1 MDPAAYAC
9 YERLNKNPDDAE
21 ALSFL
26 WEYHG
31 GRAEFQQLATLV
43 EQTAGRR
50 PDPKSSADL
59 FFRAAE
65 LWSKNVG
72 RADRAVANYTR
83 AFERDP
89 SQLGA
94 IEAARQIYLQLG
106 NLKLAAQLLERQ
118 LAATGDPLVRA
129 MLLRE
134 GAELHGR
141 LGALDTQIAWLEEVR
156 ATQADDWELLR
167 ELAGA
172 YLTRAQSPAAQ
183 PDDAT
188 TGAALLSSLA
198 QSVGGEH
205 GLAFAEAA
213 LDAWPGDEAAFAI
226 IYEAYGAQERLDDLA
241 LRQIAFVQAN
251 PTSPYT
257 PVVRKALAEAYLAVG
272 QIDDAIAALE
282 PLGAADPEIART
294 LLGLYRDA
302 GRAEDFSRMAGAL
315 AVDGDLPQQVRDLKD
330 LAEIQGR
337 SGDRAGMLDTM
348 RRVLALD
355 AADPEALALLE
366 DDLRARGD
374 YAGLRDVLAEAV
386 RSDQCSPDMRIPRL
400 REIAQVSLER
410 LDDAQAALDAW
421 REILDSV
428 GEDPEALAGMD
439 QVFSQQNRWEELS
452 PVLAQRADVLPEG
465 DVRNS
470 VLHRLADLHRDRS
483 GDRAAE
489 AAALAQ
495 LWRAAPQDDGVSER
509 LVALRR
515 ASGNLAG
522 LVEVL
527 RARAERSPPA
537 AAGERW
543 AELGVAQEA
552 SGDLHGAVNA
562 WREASTRDPLHPHAW
577 DETERLLR
585 ATGQHAVLYASLVER
600 SEALSPGPERASV
613 HARAS
618 DAARAMGDPTTALA
632 EAERAVAMDPA
643 NDSLA
648 TSLMDSLEVL
658 GERDRLLAFVRER
671 AEGLPDGPARIEL
684 TRRAARAVGQ
694 TDPAGAAAVW
704 EEVRAGARRAG
715 VRDDAE
721 ALDALLGLAELAGD
735 GERVAALLEEAALAA
750 GDATTRRALRMR
762 RARMLAEELGRVD
775 EGVDVLEA
783 EARGDADGALDT
795 WEAMEALAAAH
806 GRWERAYDALAAQV
820 AQTQDD
826 DDRVERAARLVSM
839 VETEGSLGHRLIDAL
854 RVQHAA
860 DPNDLGLAQ
869 RLADLCEAAGLWSE
883 AVTLLEELAE
893 MEGDDEELSTLVQRI
908 AHAAD
913 EHLDDPERAWRVLLP
928 QVQAGDIACL
938 GLMIAMTARRG
949 MHVEVLPVLT
959 DLAQR
964 VNDAEARASLWREI
978 AERKAQLGD
987 AAGAVEA
994 ECEAVVSLS
1003 TELDGLDRV
1012 DALAAQAQSPA
1023 RVAGAYRAA
1032 LESAADATAAHD
1044 LAMRGLRAIE
1054 ASGGT
1059 SEALEFALAT
1069 LAKIPVDDE
1078 LLDAVIRLAP
1088 GLGHDQDLYVAL
1100 DRRRRSAQTD
1110 GERLGVTL
1118 RAAEVAGAVLGDQ
1131 ETAFQYLEQAA
1142 ALAIGRKEPDE
1153 GRLADV
1159 ESTARRVDATR
1170 PEIGM
1175 TAALVERL
1183 AARGDELGESEPRG
1197 GVVLLRRAAALCE
1210 GELALPEQAMALYSR
1225 AVALWPG
1232 DAESPAKLEEVATTL
1247 RRLGE
1252 VAALY
1257 DRVVDK
1263 AYDAATARS
1272 FTARRAML
1280 LGERLGRVDEAI
1292 ETYHRL
1298 TEIAPKDLGILRAL
1312 QDLLERNARWQP
1324 LLVALERE
1332 LEVGADRAATYR
1344 RMATIWE
1351 QHLRNTFEA
1360 KDLWKRVLKIAPD
1373 DGQAR
1378 AALERLDRRAGEVVD
1393 EEPLES
1399 LDDEEIAIEDAT
1411 PAPVSPPS
1419 ETSPDAPEDED
1430 PRAALFGDPL
1440 SDRPDSPPQTSGSA
1454 PPSADLAAL
1463 LASTTPSSQRVN
1475 PLDRP
1480 SIDDAAAKQ
1489 EGDGTHDPRA
1499 AFFDDHADEDAAE
1512 PAPEVD
1518 VSEPEPEPEP
1528 DLEHT
1533 VAFDVAD
1540 DLPPEEQ
1547 HAEEEHHAEGE
1558 AGHSVAQGL
1567 HAADLHDL
1575 EIETPE
1581 PPPMRPSRPPPPL
1594 PQWSAPLTPSV
1605 PPAAPAP
1612 DPMDALDALEA
1623 IDMEDSLEADF
1634 VDEVEAV
1641 DEGLSLDDLA
1651 AMVAPPSAAPRPGP
1665 LAPAPPPF
1673 PPRRDH

>member
-83 AFERDP
+83 SFERDP

-172 YLTRAQSPAAQ
+172 YLTRAQSPGAQ
-183 PDDAT
+183 PDDAA

-302 GRAEDFSRMAGAL
+302 GRAEDFSRMAGVL
-315 AVDGDLPQQVRDLKD
+315 AVEGDLPQQVRDLKD

-386 RSDQCSPDMRIPRL
+386 RSDQCPPDMRIPRL

-439 QVFSQQNRWEELS
+439 QVLSQQNRWEELS

-470 VLHRLADLHRDRS
+470 VLRRLADLHRDRS

-522 LVEVL
+522 VVEVL
-527 RARAERSPPA
+527 RARAERSPPTA
-537 AAGERW
+537 ASERW

-562 WREASTRDPLHPHAW
+562 WREVSTRDPLHPHAW

-600 SEALSPGPERASV
+600 SEALNPGPERASI

-648 TSLMDSLEVL
+648 TALMDSLEVL
-658 GERDRLLAFVRER
+658 GERDRLLAFVRGR
-671 AEGLPDGPARIEL
+671 AEGLPDGPARVEL

-715 VRDDAE
+715 GRDDAE

-735 GERVAALLEEAALAA
+735 
-750 GDATTRRALRMR
+750 
-762 RARMLAEELGRVD
+762 
-775 EGVDVLEA
+775 
-783 EARGDADGALDT
+783 
-795 WEAMEALAAAH
+795 
-806 GRWERAYDALAAQV
+806 
-820 AQTQDD
+820 
-826 DDRVERAARLVSM
+826 DDRVERAARLVSL

-883 AVTLLEELAE
+883 AVTLLEALAE

-928 QVQAGDIACL
+928 QVQGGDIACL
-938 GLMIAMTARRG
+938 DLMIAMTARRG
-949 MHVEVLPVLT
+949 MHAEVLPVLT

-994 ECEAVVSLS
+994 ECEAVVSLP
-1003 TELDGLDRV
+1003 TELAGLDRV

-1069 LAKIPVDDE
+1069 LAKMPVDDE

-1153 GRLADV
+1153 ARLADV
-1159 ESTARRVDATR
+1159 EATARRVDVTR

-1225 AVALWPG
+1225 AVMLWPG

-1298 TEIAPKDLGILRAL
+1298 TEIAPKDVGILRAL
-1312 QDLLERNARWQP
+1312 QDLLERNGRWQP

-1373 DGQAR
+1373 DEEAR

-1393 EEPLES
+1393 EEPMES
-1399 LDDEEIAIEDAT
+1399 LDDDEIAVEDAT
-1411 PAPVSPPS
+1411 PAP
-1419 ETSPDAPEDED
+1419 TSPASEPPGDAPADED

-1499 AFFDDHADEDAAE
+1499 AFFDDHADEEASE
-1512 PAPEVD
+1512 SAPEVD
-1518 VSEPEPEPEP
+1518 GSEPEHVPEPEHEHDP
-1528 DLEHT
+1528 EHT
-1533 VAFDVAD
+1533 VALNVVDDV
-1540 DLPPEEQ
+1540 PPG
-1547 HAEEEHHAEGE
+1547 EHHA
-1558 AGHSVAQGL
+1558 AD
-1567 HAADLHDL
+1567 DLHDL
-1575 EIETPE
+1575 EVETSE
-1581 PPPMRPSRPPPPL
+1581 PLPTRPSRPPPPL

-1605 PPAAPAP
+1605 LPAAPAP

-1641 DEGLSLDDLA
+1641 DETLSLDDLA
-1651 AMVAPPSAAPRPGP
+1651 EMVAPPIPAPRPAT

>member
-1 MDPAAYAC
+1 
-9 YERLNKNPDDAE
+9 
-21 ALSFL
+21 
-26 WEYHG
+26 
-31 GRAEFQQLATLV
+31 
-43 EQTAGRR
+43 
-50 PDPKSSADL
+50 
-59 FFRAAE
+59 
-65 LWSKNVG
+65 
-72 RADRAVANYTR
+72 
-83 AFERDP
+83 
-89 SQLGA
+89 
-94 IEAARQIYLQLG
+94 
-106 NLKLAAQLLERQ
+106 
-118 LAATGDPLVRA
+118 
-129 MLLRE
+129 ML
-134 GAELHGR
+134 
-141 LGALDTQIAWLEEVR
+141 
-156 ATQADDWELLR
+156 
-167 ELAGA
+167 
-172 YLTRAQSPAAQ
+172 
-183 PDDAT
+183 
-188 TGAALLSSLA
+188 
-198 QSVGGEH
+198 
-205 GLAFAEAA
+205 
-213 LDAWPGDEAAFAI
+213 
-226 IYEAYGAQERLDDLA
+226 
-241 LRQIAFVQAN
+241 
-251 PTSPYT
+251 
-257 PVVRKALAEAYLAVG
+257 
-272 QIDDAIAALE
+272 
-282 PLGAADPEIART
+282 
-294 LLGLYRDA
+294 
-302 GRAEDFSRMAGAL
+302 
-315 AVDGDLPQQVRDLKD
+315 
-330 LAEIQGR
+330 
-337 SGDRAGMLDTM
+337 
-348 RRVLALD
+348 
-355 AADPEALALLE
+355 
-366 DDLRARGD
+366 
-374 YAGLRDVLAEAV
+374 
-386 RSDQCSPDMRIPRL
+386 
-400 REIAQVSLER
+400 
-410 LDDAQAALDAW
+410 
-421 REILDSV
+421 
-428 GEDPEALAGMD
+428 
-439 QVFSQQNRWEELS
+439 
-452 PVLAQRADVLPEG
+452 
-465 DVRNS
+465 
-470 VLHRLADLHRDRS
+470 
-483 GDRAAE
+483 
-489 AAALAQ
+489 
-495 LWRAAPQDDGVSER
+495 
-509 LVALRR
+509 
-515 ASGNLAG
+515 
-522 LVEVL
+522 
-527 RARAERSPPA
+527 
-537 AAGERW
+537 
-543 AELGVAQEA
+543 
-552 SGDLHGAVNA
+552 
-562 WREASTRDPLHPHAW
+562 
-577 DETERLLR
+577 
-585 ATGQHAVLYASLVER
+585 
-600 SEALSPGPERASV
+600 
-613 HARAS
+613 
-618 DAARAMGDPTTALA
+618 
-632 EAERAVAMDPA
+632 
-643 NDSLA
+643 
-648 TSLMDSLEVL
+648 
-658 GERDRLLAFVRER
+658 
-671 AEGLPDGPARIEL
+671 
-684 TRRAARAVGQ
+684 
-694 TDPAGAAAVW
+694 
-704 EEVRAGARRAG
+704 
-715 VRDDAE
+715 DDAE
-721 ALDALLGLAELAGD
+721 ALDALLGLAELTGD
-735 GERVAALLEEAALAA
+735 DERVVALLGEAALATDDPA
-750 GDATTRRALRMR
+750 AKRGLRMR

-795 WEAMEALAAAH
+795 WEAMEALAASH
-806 GRWERAYDALAAQV
+806 GRWERAYEALAAQV

-826 DDRVERAARLVSM
+826 DRVERAARLVSL

-883 AVTLLEELAE
+883 AVTLLEALAE

-928 QVQAGDIACL
+928 QVQGGDIACL
-938 GLMIAMTARRG
+938 DLMVAMTARRG
-949 MHVEVLPVLT
+949 MHAEVLPVLT

-978 AERKAQLGD
+978 ADRKAQLGD

-994 ECEAVVSLS
+994 ECEAVVSLP
-1003 TELDGLDRV
+1003 TELAGLDRV

-1069 LAKIPVDDE
+1069 LARMPVDDE

-1088 GLGHDQDLYVAL
+1088 GLGHDQELYVAL

-1153 GRLADV
+1153 ARLADV
-1159 ESTARRVDATR
+1159 EATARRVDVTR

-1225 AVALWPG
+1225 AVMLWPG

-1298 TEIAPKDLGILRAL
+1298 TEIAPKDVGILRAL
-1312 QDLLERNARWQP
+1312 QDLLERNGRWQP

-1373 DGQAR
+1373 DEEAR

-1393 EEPLES
+1393 EEPMES
-1399 LDDEEIAIEDAT
+1399 LDDDEIAVEDAT
-1411 PAPVSPPS
+1411 PAP
-1419 ETSPDAPEDED
+1419 TSPASEPPGDAPADED

-1499 AFFDDHADEDAAE
+1499 AFFDDHADEEASE
-1512 PAPEVD
+1512 SAPEVD
-1518 VSEPEPEPEP
+1518 GSEPEHVPEHEHEHDP
-1528 DLEHT
+1528 EHT
-1533 VAFDVAD
+1533 VALNVVDDV
-1540 DLPPEEQ
+1540 PPG
-1547 HAEEEHHAEGE
+1547 EHHA
-1558 AGHSVAQGL
+1558 AD
-1567 HAADLHDL
+1567 DLHDL
-1575 EIETPE
+1575 EVETSE
-1581 PPPMRPSRPPPPL
+1581 PLPTRPSRPPPPL

-1605 PPAAPAP
+1605 LPAAPAP

-1623 IDMEDSLEADF
+1623 IDMDDSLEADF
-1634 VDEVEAV
+1634 DDEVEAV
-1641 DEGLSLDDLA
+1641 DETLSLDDLA
-1651 AMVAPPSAAPRPGP
+1651 EMVAPPSAAPRPGT